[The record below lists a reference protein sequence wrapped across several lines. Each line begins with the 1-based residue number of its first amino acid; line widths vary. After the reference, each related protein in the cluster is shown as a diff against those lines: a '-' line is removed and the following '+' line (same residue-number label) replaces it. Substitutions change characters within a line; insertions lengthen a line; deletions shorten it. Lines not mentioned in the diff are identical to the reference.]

1 MRLLNRLAL
10 LAALPAMALTAA
22 AAPPSG
28 ASGVSGA
35 GSPAVPAP
43 PPLARPPKTAMDCLG
58 GQGYLKARIRG
69 ALVRDLDWTARLSCD
84 GEARPDGSG
93 VRLSFIAPPGPGRR
107 LRLVFGVRG
116 VREGA
121 PGKELPTN
129 LTVME
134 EGGRIFATRGDDR
147 CTIDEL
153 RQQRVTGAGGRTD
166 SGGTAGPHTWRITAR
181 GFCTDPVNALAGD
194 GRIVISRFDFTGVAT
209 F

>member
-1 MRLLNRLAL
+1 MRFLSCLAL
-10 LAALPAMALTAA
+10 LAALPALAA
-22 AAPPSG
+22 DL
-28 ASGVSGA
+28 
-35 GSPAVPAP
+35 
-43 PPLARPPKTAMDCLG
+43 PLVEPPKTAVDCLG

-129 LTVME
+129 VTVME

-153 RQQRVTGAGGRTD
+153 HQQRVTGAGID
-166 SGGTAGPHTWRITAR
+166 SRGSAGPHAWRITAR
-181 GFCTDPVNALAGD
+181 GFCTDPANALAGG
-194 GRIVISRFDFTGVAT
+194 GRIVISRFDFAGVAT